1 MITVVREWEEGGK
14 HYAELS
20 DGRVIVLLKGVS
32 KIN

>member
-1 MITVVREWEEGGK
+1 MVTVIREWEEGGI

-20 DGRVIVLLKGVS
+20 DGRIIVLTKGIQ